1 MKDRHARD
9 SSGSSTAGKWGREG
23 LPTDHADD
31 ADEKLA
37 LACIRAIRVICG
49 PNNFLVTPRP
59 LWRLTPHCQSD
70 LFPGWRV
77 QPTKPGEHTS
87 AGRTTEIMK
96 LPLVS
101 RPLFA
106 ALCGFSLTA
115 MPDASRAQERAREE
129 RPAEGQRPPR
139 GDFRPGEAPRGEARP
154 AESRRDD
161 APRGERGEARPGEGQ
176 RGQPQGQ
183 FNPQELFRDLNDDQR
198 AALRGF
204 FEANQHVMREIG
216 ERSMHLRREIAEAA
230 MADKLNEGLLRE
242 KIMEAAKLEAEAT
255 ITRARAFAQVRDK
268 LPKETVERLRAMVAG
283 MGPRP
288 GMQAPVQGGQDPR
301 REGGEARRPAGDNFA
316 PEGRKPALEGD
327 FRRPPT
333 PREEEKVR
341 KPAVEGDRRPEGNDR
356 KPRVDG
362 DRGPRPDGDR
372 APRPEGDR
380 KPEPP
385 RRPPADQ

>member
-1 MKDRHARD
+1 
-9 SSGSSTAGKWGREG
+9 
-23 LPTDHADD
+23 
-31 ADEKLA
+31 
-37 LACIRAIRVICG
+37 
-49 PNNFLVTPRP
+49 
-59 LWRLTPHCQSD
+59 
-70 LFPGWRV
+70 
-77 QPTKPGEHTS
+77 
-87 AGRTTEIMK
+87 MK

-115 MPDASRAQERAREE
+115 WPDASRAQERARDERPRDARPHEE

-183 FNPQELFRDLNDDQR
+183 FNPQELFRDLNEDQR
-198 AALRGF
+198 GVLRGF

-230 MADKLNEGLLRE
+230 LADKPNESLIRD

-255 ITRARAFAQVRDK
+255 ITRARAFAQVRDR

-288 GMQAPVQGGQDPR
+288 GMQAPVQGGQD
-301 REGGEARRPAGDNFA
+301 ARRPAGDNFA
-316 PEGRKPALEGD
+316 PDGRKPAPEGD

-341 KPAVEGDRRPEGNDR
+341 KPAVEGDRRPEPAERKPAGEDDRRPEATER

-362 DRGPRPDGDR
+362 DRGPRPDGER

>member
-1 MKDRHARD
+1 
-9 SSGSSTAGKWGREG
+9 
-23 LPTDHADD
+23 
-31 ADEKLA
+31 
-37 LACIRAIRVICG
+37 
-49 PNNFLVTPRP
+49 
-59 LWRLTPHCQSD
+59 
-70 LFPGWRV
+70 
-77 QPTKPGEHTS
+77 
-87 AGRTTEIMK
+87 MK
-96 LPLVS
+96 LSTVS

-106 ALCGFSLTA
+106 ALCGFSLA
-115 MPDASRAQERAREE
+115 ALPDASRAQERARDDRPREE

-139 GDFRPGEAPRGEARP
+139 GDFRPGETPRGEARP
-154 AESRRDD
+154 TESRRDD

-183 FNPQELFRDLNDDQR
+183 FNPQELFRDLNEDQR
-198 AALRGF
+198 VALRGF

-230 MADKLNEGLLRE
+230 MADKPNEGLIRD

-255 ITRARAFAQVRDK
+255 ITRARAFAQVRDR

-288 GMQAPVQGGQDPR
+288 GMQPPNQGGQDAR
-301 REGGEARRPAGDNFA
+301 REGGDVRRPEGDNVKPGRDGEVRRPAADNVNKPGRGEPDGNVRRLEGRDGDQI
-316 PEGRKPALEGD
+316 RKPAG
-327 FRRPPT
+327 
-333 PREEEKVR
+333 
-341 KPAVEGDRRPEGNDR
+341 EGDRRPEATER

-372 APRPEGDR
+372 R
-380 KPEPP
+380 PEPP